1 MAASRP
7 SAPRRE
13 YRAPSSSFST
23 SSSPAYLQI
32 LPLPLLLLV
41 RLSWL
46 LLLFILGEEG
56 GDVILLIWTQRVAP
70 PEPAA
75 SSAGRS
81 GAGRLRP
88 IPPGCAPKNLR
99 RGAKVGWGARR
110 GSGQPPSV
118 AGKKPNGVP
127 RPAVCMDSFLC
138 LFYYF
143 IFFFTWVGCE
153 AREGRQCCSV
163 RGKQAGCL
171 RYQHI
176 LTRRMNFQRSIN
188 NYLRVCLFVRC
199 VDVVPE
205 VSQ

>member
-1 MAASRP
+1 MVVIIIYFGERGW
-7 SAPRRE
+7 RRYFAHLE
-13 YRAPSSSFST
+13 A
-23 SSSPAYLQI
+23 
-32 LPLPLLLLV
+32 
-41 RLSWL
+41 
-46 LLLFILGEEG
+46 EG
-56 GDVILLIWTQRVAP
+56 GPAGAGSILRRPL
-70 PEPAA
+70 
-75 SSAGRS
+75 RS
-81 GAGRLRP
+81 GAAAPYPAGLLPQKSPERGKGGLGGTERLRA
-88 IPPGCAPKNLR
+88 APF
-99 RGAKVGWGARR
+99 RGW
-110 GSGQPPSV
+110 V

-138 LFYYF
+138 LFF
-143 IFFFTWVGCE
+143 FFFTWVGCA